1 MAASVN
7 RSWTAEQI
15 EELRELAGQ
24 NLSSLEIA
32 RRMGRTPVAIS
43 TKAWQLGLSFK
54 GGLRNRKASDKNE
67 PEEESLG

>member
-43 TKAWQLGLSFK
+43 TKAWQLGLSF
-54 GGLRNRKASDKNE
+54 GRNGTKRNDP
-67 PEEESLG
+67 PEK